1 MTRASF
7 QKGVFDYYKKHKRNF
22 PWRRTQNP
30 YHILVSEIMLQQ
42 TQVARVIPKYKL
54 FLKKFSTVKHLA
66 RASQKDVL
74 RMWLGLGYNRRAL
87 YLHKAAKIIVNEH
100 GGVVPNTIEE
110 LIRLPGVG
118 KNTAGAILAFA
129 FNKPVV
135 FIETNIRSV
144 FLHHFFKN
152 KKNIS
157 DEAVL
162 KLIRKT
168 LPEKNIREWYS
179 TLMDYGVY
187 LKNSVGNP
195 NIKSKHYIRQGEFK
209 GSDREVRG
217 VIMKAIVLER
227 KPEEVRIKLGI
238 KSKRFGKIL
247 LKLRREGLI

>member
-135 FIETNIRSV
+135 FI
-144 FLHHFFKN
+144 
-152 KKNIS
+152 
-157 DEAVL
+157 
-162 KLIRKT
+162 
-168 LPEKNIREWYS
+168 
-179 TLMDYGVY
+179 
-187 LKNSVGNP
+187 
-195 NIKSKHYIRQGEFK
+195 
-209 GSDREVRG
+209 
-217 VIMKAIVLER
+217 
-227 KPEEVRIKLGI
+227 
-238 KSKRFGKIL
+238 
-247 LKLRREGLI
+247 